1 MRILNINEK
10 TIADYIQTKRPP
22 AEVRDQLDLGYSFKN
37 NEAILFEIRPD
48 WNDESK
54 KNQYPFARCK
64 YVKTQ
69 QIWKI
74 YWMRASGKW
83 ELYEPNPTV
92 ADIHSFIEII
102 ESDEYSCF
110 FG

>member
-1 MRILNINEK
+1 MSVFNVNEK
-10 TIADYIQTKRPP
+10 RIADYIQAKRPP
-22 AEVRDQLDLGYSFKN
+22 VELRDQLDLGYSFKN
-37 NEAILFEIRPD
+37 NEVILFEVRPQ

-54 KNQYPFARCK
+54 MNEYPFARCK

-74 YWMRASGKW
+74 YWMRASGQW

-92 ADIHSFIEII
+92 TDIDSFIETV
-102 ESDEYSCF
+102 ESDAHSCF

>member
-1 MRILNINEK
+1 MDIININEK
-10 TIADYIQTKRPP
+10 RIADYIQTKRPP
-22 AEVRDQLDLGYSFKN
+22 VELRERVDLGYSFKN
-37 NEAILFEIRPD
+37 NEVILFEIRQK
-48 WNDESK
+48 WNDPSK
-54 KNQYPFARCK
+54 KNQLPFARCK

-83 ELYEPNPTV
+83 ELYEPKSKVTH
-92 ADIHSFIEII
+92 IQSFIEIV

-110 FG
+110 RG